1 MISRPRLAHIL
12 ALPMIGKMC
21 EARHPKTASSD
32 VFNKAAFWT
41 AKKTRPSV
49 LTCAAS
55 AAAVTTRERLMPH
68 ETAVMLRLTPP
79 PIL

>member
-1 MISRPRLAHIL
+1 MTAVD
-12 ALPMIGKMC
+12 
-21 EARHPKTASSD
+21 RHPKTASSE
-32 VFNKAAFWT
+32 VFNKAVFWT

-68 ETAVMLRLTPP
+68 ETAVMLRLTP
-79 PIL
+79 IA